1 MVSRLIVHTKNS
13 FHSLK
18 WMQLNFNNLRKQLE
32 SQGYY
37 SISICKFFLWKKSA
51 KYFKVFDAS
60 GNCFFVKLQ
69 SEDKVR
75 HEYKIFKYLE
85 KHNLSSIDFY
95 PKIYLSNIGNFSYNV
110 FEELDGVRI
119 NEKIILDFN
128 LIGQMKKIVSFLSS
142 IEVVHRDIRPHNII
156 VANETMKIIDF
167 EHSSIGCEI
176 MDNNSNKLNKN
187 FSPNG
192 KIWDDAYS
200 FKKIVEYYVNKNLL
214 EKNIDYAKLKK
225 MAGKNTYGIDKKN
238 I

>member
-85 KHNLSSIDFY
+85 KHNLLSIDFY

-176 MDNNSNKLNKN
+176 MDNNSNKLNKD

>member
-119 NEKIILDFN
+119 DEKIILDFN
-128 LIGQMKKIVSFLSS
+128 LIGQMKKIGSFLSS
-142 IEVVHRDIRPHNII
+142 IEVIHRDIRPHNII
-156 VANETMKIIDF
+156 VSNETMKIIDF

-176 MDNNSNKLNKN
+176 MNNNSNKLNKD

-200 FKKIVEYYVNKNLL
+200 FKKIAEYYVKKSLL
-214 EKNIDYAKLKK
+214 EKNTDYGELKK
-225 MAGKNTYGIDKKN
+225 MVGKNIYELNKEN

>member
-128 LIGQMKKIVSFLSS
+128 LIGQMKKIGSFLSS
-142 IEVVHRDIRPHNII
+142 IELVHRDIRPHNII
-156 VANETMKIIDF
+156 VVNETMKIIDF
-167 EHSSIGCEI
+167 EHSSIGNEI

-225 MAGKNTYGIDKKN
+225 MAGENTYGIDKKN